1 MSNKYFGMRL
11 ERREDAALLT
21 GRGQFVDDLDPPGTL
36 TAHFLRS
43 THAHARLKHVDL
55 SVARSCPGVHA
66 VYAFADLP
74 AVLREKPFPLLAPDS
89 RIKQPLTYLALAKDE
104 VHYVGEPIAVIVADS
119 RALAE
124 DAAEKVTIDYD
135 ALPAVSDCRE
145 ALQTEAPRVHLG
157 SADNVAATFTEQ
169 YGDVDAALARAPRR
183 LHESFWQHRG
193 CGHAMEG
200 RAVLGMHSA
209 LDNSLTV
216 WSATQVPYLVKQ
228 VIIAMLGWDD
238 SKIRVVAPDVG
249 GGFGPKGQLY
259 QEEVVVPWLAAAL
272 GRPVR
277 WTEDRREQAIST
289 TQERDQYCE
298 ADIGFDEDGRLI
310 AVKASLIHDTGA
322 YLPWGIITTW
332 IGASTLPGPYVLP
345 NYRMDVTVALTN
357 KVGTSPVR
365 GTGRPQAVFIMER
378 LIDRMAQAL
387 QIDPVVARERNLVR
401 PEQMPYEIHLVGR
414 DNKKVQYDS
423 GDYPR
428 CQALALERADHAQFR
443 RRQAAARGEG
453 RFLGIGVATYVES
466 TGLGP
471 YEGALARILSSGK
484 LGIFTAAASQGQGH
498 KTMLAQIAA
507 DAFGTEIEQVEV
519 ATADTSLFPMGV
531 GTFASRIAVNAGSS
545 VHNAV
550 NNLRSRVLKLA
561 GRILQ
566 TDEANLEI
574 VPGAVRV
581 GHRASM
587 MRQITVT
594 PRQIRLQDLLHLSFG
609 YPGFSGELA
618 EAGLAAI
625 DYFFPPHATYANG
638 THVAEVEVDP
648 ELGRVDILRYT
659 VGHDC
664 GRAINPLIVDGQIRG
679 GVAHGIGN
687 ALLEYMFYDGEAQPQ
702 TTTLEE
708 YLLPAIADVPKIDI
722 VHMESPSPL
731 NPIGV
736 KGAGEGGT
744 IPAAAAIIAAVE
756 DALAPFGIKI
766 NEAPI
771 SAERIVALVGR
782 SQTKPS
788 SFGKTRSLLEHTA

>member
-1 MSNKYFGMRL
+1 MSNAYFGRRL

-36 TAHFLRS
+36 TAHFVRS
-43 THAHARLKHVDL
+43 VHGHARLKHVDV
-55 SVARSCPGVHA
+55 SAARACSGVHA
-66 VYAFADLP
+66 VYAFVDLP
-74 AVLREKPFPLLAPDS
+74 VALREKPFPLLAPDS
-89 RIKQPLTYLALAKDE
+89 RIRQPLTYLALAKDE
-104 VHYVGEPIAVIVADS
+104 VHYVGEPIAVIVADT

-135 ALPAVSDCRE
+135 ALPVVSDCRE
-145 ALQTEAPRVHLG
+145 ALRTDAARVHLG
-157 SADNVAATFTEQ
+157 TADNVAATFIEQ
-169 YGDVDAALARAPRR
+169 YGDVDAALARAPHRV
-183 LHESFWQHRG
+183 HESFWQHRG

-200 RAVLGMHSA
+200 RAVLAIHNA
-209 LDNSLTV
+209 LDNSLAV
-216 WSATQVPYLVKQ
+216 WSATQAPYLVKL
-228 VIIAMLGWDD
+228 IITAMLGWDD

-249 GGFGPKGQLY
+249 GGFGPKGMIY
-259 QEEVVVPWLAAAL
+259 QEEVVVPALAAAL

-298 ADIGFDEDGRLI
+298 ADIGFDDDGHLI
-310 AVKASLIHDTGA
+310 AVKVSLIHDTGA

-387 QIDPVVARERNLVR
+387 HIDPVVARERNLVR
-401 PEQMPYEIHLVGR
+401 PHQMPYEVDLVGR

-428 CQALALERADHAQFR
+428 CQALALERADYVQFH
-443 RRQAAARGEG
+443 RRQAAARAHG
-453 RFLGIGVATYVES
+453 RFIGIGVATYVES

-471 YEGALARILSSGK
+471 YEGALARILPSGK
-484 LGIFTAAASQGQGH
+484 LGIFTGAASQGQGH

-507 DAFGTEIEQVEV
+507 DAFGTQIEEVEV
-519 ATADTSLFPMGV
+519 TAADTALFPMGV
-531 GTFASRIAVNAGSS
+531 GTFGSRIAVNAGSS

-550 NNLRSRVLKLA
+550 SKLRGRVLKLA
-561 GRILQ
+561 ARVLQ
-566 TDEANLEI
+566 IDEANLEI
-574 VPGAVRV
+574 APGAVRV
-581 GHRASM
+581 SHMAGIV
-587 MRQITVT
+587 RQITGA
-594 PRQIRLQDLLHLSFG
+594 PRQIRLQDLLHLSLG
-609 YPGFSGELA
+609 YPGFSMEAA
-618 EAGLAAI
+618 EPGLAAI
-625 DYFFPPHATYANG
+625 DYFFPPHATYPNG

-648 ELGRVDILRYT
+648 ELGCVDILRYT

-664 GRAINPLIVDGQIRG
+664 GRIINPLIVDGQIRG
-679 GVAHGIGN
+679 GVAQGIGN

-736 KGAGEGGT
+736 KGAGEAGT

-771 SAERIVALVGR
+771 SAERIVALVER

-788 SFGKTRSLLEHTA
+788 SFRKARSPEHMA